1 MIDIQLAQ
9 VIVAAVA
16 MVCMIGLGFL
26 YRPSR
31 AAALWSLTFVVV
43 MLACGGTLVATA
55 SGFPRLILVS
65 TGVLLAAPVLIW
77 SGLRALRG
85 ATSLSWLALI
95 VAFASCGALVALN
108 GTEAYIWGFRL
119 GFGLTAV
126 FAGLTIVELLRR
138 PERAGSTSMPLA
150 AFSLLVVIAG
160 VVSVAAGLVAPGDP
174 EESLLF
180 LRTINSVGMLAYVVC
195 ALVTLL
201 FLARGETT
209 SAHRSAFHDVTAD
222 RLRRAERAG
231 ERSWAMV
238 YIQLDD
244 ARDVRSATGDSGF
257 LAIIRR
263 LREDIVETFPTE
275 ADVGQLGQASFGV
288 LVALPSTVI
297 RERVRT
303 LLRTVAQPHEGMRA
317 VTSASIGWAGV
328 AEWGY
333 DIDVLLDAAQEAA
346 DRAATAGGDRWERAL
361 A

>member
-31 AAALWSLTFVVV
+31 ATALWSLTFVVV

-55 SGFPRLILVS
+55 SGFPRLILVA

-95 VAFASCGALVALN
+95 VAFASSGALVALN

-201 FLARGETT
+201 FLARDDST
-209 SAHRSAFHDVTAD
+209 SPRRSAFQEVAAD

-231 ERSWAMV
+231 ERSWALV
-238 YIQLDD
+238 HIQLDD
-244 ARDVRSATGDSGF
+244 ASDVRAATGDAGF
-257 LAIIRR
+257 TAIVGR
-263 LREDIVETFPTE
+263 LGDDIAETFPTE
-275 ADVGQLGQASFGV
+275 ADIGRLGQASFAV
-288 LVALPSTVI
+288 LLALPSTVI

-303 LLRTVAQPHEGMRA
+303 LLRTVAQPHDAVRA

-328 AEWGY
+328 AECGY
-333 DIDVLLDAAQEAA
+333 DLDALLDAARSAA
-346 DRAATAGGDRWERAL
+346 ERAAAAGGDRWERAV